1 MEVFLNVNYLQLL
14 PEGENCN
21 DATCIDGNWIATRC
35 GLYKVYWLRARKFK
49 GYKIFNNIM
58 DGIIKEYEIMGYH
71 IVP

>member
-1 MEVFLNVNYLQLL
+1 METELQQDVVCTKYI
-14 PEGENCN
+14 GCVQ
-21 DATCIDGNWIATRC
+21 G
-35 GLYKVYWLRARKFK
+35 KFK